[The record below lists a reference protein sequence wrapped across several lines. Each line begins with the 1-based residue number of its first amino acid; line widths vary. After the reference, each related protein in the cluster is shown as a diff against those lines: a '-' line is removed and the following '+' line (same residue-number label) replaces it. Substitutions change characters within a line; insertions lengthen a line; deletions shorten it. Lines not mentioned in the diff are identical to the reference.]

1 MRTDPVNGRA
11 TTVIK
16 RPSDAAKGSMAKNEL
31 LEKGVNRIE
40 WAKTHMKVLGKI
52 RERMV
57 KEKVFEGLKVGMAL
71 HTEAKTAVLALTIQ
85 EAGAEV
91 RLTSCNP
98 LSTDDSVAL
107 ALNKEYG
114 LETYSRKGQ
123 TNKEYYN
130 SLNKVLDIGPDYVID
145 DGADLI
151 FLLHTKR
158 KELLRKVKG
167 ANEETTTGIMRL
179 RSMAQDGALK
189 FPVMSVN
196 DAYMKYL
203 FDNRYGTGQS
213 TMDGIMTSTNLTIA
227 GKDFVIAGY
236 GWCGRGI
243 AMRAKGMGADVTIC
257 EVDPIRAIEA
267 KLDGFAVMPM
277 SEAAK
282 GADFIISATGCKDV
296 ITTRDLQVMKDGCVL
311 ANSGHFDNEISKKAL
326 EGMSKK
332 HRKVRETVEEYQL
345 KNGRKVYLL
354 ADGRLVNLAAGQG
367 HPVEIMDMS
376 FAIQALCL
384 EYLEFSAQALE
395 PAVYDVPDHLDELV
409 AKLKLETLGIKIDKL
424 SKGQQSYVR
433 SWREGT

>member
-1 MRTDPVNGRA
+1 
-11 TTVIK
+11 
-16 RPSDAAKGSMAKNEL
+16 MAKNEL
-31 LEKGVNRIE
+31 LEKGINRIE

-57 KEKVFEGLKVGMAL
+57 KEKVFEGMKVGMAL

-114 LETYSRKGQ
+114 LETYAKKGQ
-123 TNKEYYN
+123 TTKDYYD
-130 SLNKVLDIGPDYVID
+130 SLNKVLDMKPDYVID

-158 KELLRKVKG
+158 KELLPRVKG
-167 ANEETTTGIMRL
+167 ANEETTTGIKRL
-179 RSMAQDGALK
+179 RAMAQDGALR

-213 TMDGIMTSTNLTIA
+213 TMDGIMTSTNLVIA
-227 GKDFVIAGY
+227 GKNFVVAGY
-236 GWCGRGI
+236 GWCGRGV
-243 AMRAKGMGADVTIC
+243 AMRAKGMGADVTVC

-267 KLDGFAVMPM
+267 KLDGYAVMPM
-277 SEAAK
+277 GEAAK
-282 GADFIISATGCKDV
+282 EADFIVSATGCKDIV
-296 ITTRDLQVMKDGCVL
+296 TASDIKVMKEGCVL
-311 ANSGHFDNEISKKAL
+311 ANAGHFDNEISKEAL
-326 EGMSKK
+326 AKLSSK
-332 HRKVRETVEEYQL
+332 HRMVRESVEEFTL
-345 KNGRKVYLL
+345 RNGKKVYLL

-384 EYLEFSAQALE
+384 EYLDFSAQTLE
-395 PAVYDVPDHLDELV
+395 PDVYDVPDHLDEMV
-409 AKLKLETLGIKIDKL
+409 AKLKLETMGIKIDKL
-424 SKGQQSYVR
+424 SKEQQSYVR

>member
-1 MRTDPVNGRA
+1 
-11 TTVIK
+11 
-16 RPSDAAKGSMAKNEL
+16 
-31 LEKGVNRIE
+31 
-40 WAKTHMKVLGKI
+40 
-52 RERMV
+52 
-57 KEKVFEGLKVGMAL
+57 
-71 HTEAKTAVLALTIQ
+71 
-85 EAGAEV
+85 
-91 RLTSCNP
+91 
-98 LSTDDSVAL
+98 
-107 ALNKEYG
+107 
-114 LETYSRKGQ
+114 
-123 TNKEYYN
+123 
-130 SLNKVLDIGPDYVID
+130 VLDLRPDYVID

-158 KELLRKVKG
+158 KELLGKVKG

-179 RSMAQDGALK
+179 RSMAQEGALK

-213 TMDGIMTSTNLTIA
+213 TMDGLMTATNLVIA
-227 GKDFVIAGY
+227 GKTFVVAGY

-243 AMRAKGMGADVTIC
+243 AARAKGMGADVAVC

-282 GADFIISATGCKDV
+282 SADFIVSATGCKDV
-296 ITTRDLQVMKDGCVL
+296 ITAGDIRNMKDGCVL

-326 EGMSKK
+326 EKVSKK
-332 HRKVRETVEEYQL
+332 HRKVRESVEEYQL
-345 KNGRKVYLL
+345 KSGKRVYLL

-384 EYLEFSAQALE
+384 EYLDFSAQTLE
-395 PAVYDVPDHLDELV
+395 PAVYDVPDHIDEMV
-409 AKLKLETLGIKIDKL
+409 AKLKLETMGVRIDKL
-424 SKGQQSYVR
+424 SKDQQSYVR

>member
-1 MRTDPVNGRA
+1 
-11 TTVIK
+11 
-16 RPSDAAKGSMAKNEL
+16 MAKNAL
-31 LEKGVNRIE
+31 LEKGINRIE
-40 WAKTHMKVLGKI
+40 WARTHMKVLGKI
-52 RERMV
+52 RDRMV
-57 KEKVFEGLKVGMAL
+57 KEKVFDGLKVGMAL
-71 HTEAKTAVLALTIQ
+71 HTEAKTGILALTIQ

-107 ALNKEYG
+107 ALNEEYG
-114 LETYSRKGQ
+114 LETYAKRGQ
-123 TNKEYYN
+123 TTKEYYD
-130 SLNKVLDIGPDYVID
+130 SLNKVLDMKPDYVID

-151 FLLHTKR
+151 FLIHTKR
-158 KELLRKVKG
+158 KELLQKIKG

-179 RSMAQDGALK
+179 RSMAQDGQLK

-213 TMDGIMTSTNLTIA
+213 TMDGIMTSTNLVIA
-227 GKDFVIAGY
+227 GKNFVIAGY

-243 AMRAKGMGADVTIC
+243 AMRAKGMGADVTVC

-267 KLDGFAVMPM
+267 KLDGYAVMPM
-277 SEAAK
+277 AEAAK
-282 GADFIISATGCKDV
+282 IADIIVSATGDKDIV
-296 ITTRDLQVMKDGCVL
+296 TASDLKVMKDGCLL
-311 ANSGHFDNEISKKAL
+311 ANSGHFDNEISKASLKK
-326 EGMSKK
+326 MSTK
-332 HRKVRETVEEYQL
+332 HKIVRESVEEFTL

-384 EYLEFSAQALE
+384 EYLDFSAQTLE
-395 PAVYDVPDHLDELV
+395 PDVYDVPDHIDDLV
-409 AKLKLETLGIKIDKL
+409 ARLKLETMGIKIDKL
-424 SKGQQSYVR
+424 TKEQQVYVR

>member
-1 MRTDPVNGRA
+1 MP
-11 TTVIK
+11 
-16 RPSDAAKGSMAKNEL
+16 KNKL

-40 WAKTHMKVLGKI
+40 WAKAHMPVLGKI

-57 KEKVFEGLKVGMAL
+57 KERIFEGLKVGMAL

-98 LSTDDSVAL
+98 LSTDDSVAY
-107 ALNKEYG
+107 ALDKEYG
-114 LETYSRKGQ
+114 LETYAKKDQ
-123 TNKEYYN
+123 TNRQYYV
-130 SLNKVLDIGPDYVID
+130 SLNKVLDIRPDYVID

-158 KELLRKVKG
+158 KELLGKVKG
-167 ANEETTTGIMRL
+167 ANEETTTGVMRL
-179 RSMAQDGALK
+179 RAMAQEGALK

-213 TMDGIMTSTNLTIA
+213 TMDGIMASTNLVIA
-227 GKDFVIAGY
+227 GKNFVVAGY

-243 AMRAKGMGADVTIC
+243 AMRAKGMGADVTVC

-277 SEAAK
+277 RQAARD
-282 GADFIISATGCKDV
+282 ADFIVSATGCKDV
-296 ITTRDLQVMKDGCVL
+296 VTAEDMKAMKNGCVL
-311 ANSGHFDNEISKKAL
+311 ANSGHFDNEISKAAL
-326 EGMSKK
+326 EKLSRK
-332 HRKVRETVEEYQL
+332 HRKVRESVEEYKLRSGQ
-345 KNGRKVYLL
+345 KVYLL
-354 ADGRLVNLAAGQG
+354 AEGRLVNLAAGQG

-384 EYLEFSAQALE
+384 EYLDFSAQTLE
-395 PAVYDVPDHLDELV
+395 PAVYDVPDHLDDMV
-409 AKLKLETLGIKIDKL
+409 ARVKLETMGLKIDKL
-424 SKGQQSYVR
+424 SKGQQDYVR

>member
-1 MRTDPVNGRA
+1 
-11 TTVIK
+11 
-16 RPSDAAKGSMAKNEL
+16 MAKNEL
-31 LEKGVNRIE
+31 LDKGVKRIE
-40 WAKTHMKVLGKI
+40 WARTHMKVLGKI

-57 KEKVFEGLKVGMAL
+57 KEKVFDGLKVGMAL

-114 LETYSRKGQ
+114 LETYAKKGQ
-123 TNKEYYN
+123 TTKDYYD
-130 SLNKVLDIGPDYVID
+130 SLNKVLDIRPDYVID

-158 KELLRKVKG
+158 KELLGKVKG

-179 RSMAQDGALK
+179 RAMAQEGALR

-227 GKDFVIAGY
+227 GKTFVIAGY

-243 AMRAKGMGADVTIC
+243 AMRAKGMGADVTIT

-267 KLDGFAVMPM
+267 KLDGYAVKPM

-282 GADFIISATGCKDV
+282 EADIIVSATGCKDV
-296 ITTRDLQVMKDGCVL
+296 VTASDLKVVKDGCVL
-311 ANSGHFDNEISKKAL
+311 ANAGHFDNEISKVAL
-326 EGMSKK
+326 EKMSKK
-332 HRKVRETVEEYQL
+332 HGKVRESVDEYLL
-345 KNGRKVYLL
+345 KNGRRVYLL
-354 ADGRLVNLAAGQG
+354 AEGRLVNLAAGQG

-384 EYLEFSAQALE
+384 EYLDFSGQTLE
-395 PAVYDVPDHLDELV
+395 PDVYDVPDHIDESV
-409 AKLKLETLGIKIDKL
+409 AKLKLEAMGVRIDKL
-424 SKGQQSYVR
+424 SKEQQSYVR
-433 SWREGT
+433 NWREGT

>member
-1 MRTDPVNGRA
+1 
-11 TTVIK
+11 
-16 RPSDAAKGSMAKNEL
+16 MARNEL
-31 LEKGVNRIE
+31 LQKGVNRIE
-40 WAKTHMKVLGKI
+40 WAKTHMKVLGKV
-52 RERMV
+52 RERFV
-57 KEKVFEGLKVGMAL
+57 KEKTFEGLKVGMAL

-98 LSTDDSVAL
+98 LSTDDSVAY

-114 LETYSRKGQ
+114 LETYAKKGQ
-123 TNKEYYN
+123 TNKDYYK

-151 FLLHTKR
+151 FMLHTKR
-158 KELLRKVKG
+158 KELLGKVKG
-167 ANEETTTGIMRL
+167 ANEETTTGVMRL
-179 RSMAQDGALK
+179 RAMAQEGALK

-213 TMDGIMTSTNLTIA
+213 TMDGIMSATNLVIA
-227 GKDFVIAGY
+227 GKTFVVAGY

-243 AMRAKGMGADVTIC
+243 AMRAKGMGADVVVC
-257 EVDPIRAIEA
+257 EVDSIRAIEA

-277 SEAAK
+277 RQAAMEA
-282 GADFIISATGCKDV
+282 DIIVSATGCKDV
-296 ITTRDLQVMKDGCVL
+296 ITAEDIKVMKDGCVL
-311 ANSGHFDNEISKKAL
+311 ANSGHFDNEISKAAL
-326 EGMSKK
+326 GKMSRRHK
-332 HRKVRETVEEYQL
+332 KVRESVEEYRL
-345 KNGRKVYLL
+345 RNGRKVYLL

-384 EYLEFSAQALE
+384 EYLDFSAQTLE
-395 PAVYDVPDHLDELV
+395 PDVYDVPDHLDDTV
-409 AKLKLETLGIKIDKL
+409 ARIKLETMGIRIDRL
-424 SKGQQSYVR
+424 SKGQQDYVR